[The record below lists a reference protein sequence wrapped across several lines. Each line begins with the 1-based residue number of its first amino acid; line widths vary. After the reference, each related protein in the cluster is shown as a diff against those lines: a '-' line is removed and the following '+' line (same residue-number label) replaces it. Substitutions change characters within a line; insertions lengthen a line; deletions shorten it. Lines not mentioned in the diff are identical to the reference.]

1 MPEGLLHR
9 TKQQNR
15 LFDEGRTT
23 MMNVQVKDNNK
34 MYERLSSYQALL
46 SMMGY
51 EDCPEDKTETEPPKS
66 KGLGT
71 GGGCLL

>member
-1 MPEGLLHR
+1 
-9 TKQQNR
+9 
-15 LFDEGRTT
+15 
-23 MMNVQVKDNNK
+23 MMNVQVKDNEK

-46 SMMGY
+46 SMLGY
-51 EDCPEDKTETEPPKS
+51 EDRKENKTEAEPPKS